1 MSKSMNKLALA
12 VGALMVV
19 GSAIAETT
27 TATIGATVIAPIGI
41 AQGAGLVF
49 GNLAAGNGT
58 VTVSTNSAR
67 VANGTLTQMSTGVTP
82 VAARFDV
89 TGQGTQT
96 FSISYTGTSSE
107 LTSGAAGAI
116 AMPFTLITES
126 IPGAAA
132 TATNKVSGT
141 AATGAL
147 LNGAATIFAG
157 GAVTVASLQTP
168 GSYTGT
174 VSVSV
179 DYN

>member
-41 AQGAGLVF
+41 AQGTGLVF

-107 LTSGAAGAI
+107 LTGPTGADPMA
-116 AMPFTLITES
+116 FTLITES

-157 GAVTVASLQTP
+157 GAVTVAGLQTP